1 MTKFARAAGLS
12 LLASCATLPAAPL
25 DPADPLG
32 PALARA
38 EAALRAL
45 AADVAAGAAGP
56 RVEPA
61 LAGVEQARVALA
73 ARQVTAGARLEDVAI
88 GAVLLACREGAL
100 RLAALPQPMAAR
112 EAVRGF
118 ALACLAPLSV
128 VTAGFTAPA
137 GPQDQR
143 L

>member
-1 MTKFARAAGLS
+1 MTRFAWAVGLS
-12 LLASCATLPAAPL
+12 LLAGCATLPAAPL

-45 AADVAAGAAGP
+45 AADVATGAAGP
-56 RVEPA
+56 RIEPA

-73 ARQVTAGARLEDVAI
+73 VRQVTAGARLEDMAI
-88 GAVLLACREGAL
+88 AAALLACREAAL
-100 RLAALPQPMAAR
+100 RLAAMPQPAAGR
-112 EAVRGF
+112 EATGRF
-118 ALACLAPLSV
+118 ALVCLAPLSA
-128 VTAGFTAPA
+128 VTAGVPAPA
-137 GPQDQR
+137 DPQDQR